1 MSHDNEKKSVREESS
16 ITASAEISLPLV
28 DLIRIR
34 REKIRKLGEM
44 GVNAYPYRYER
55 THQTAE
61 ILANFETLEQS
72 AKVVRVCGRI
82 MLIRKMGKVFFADL
96 RDASGKMQIYVK
108 RDDVGEKLF
117 DIFDLLDL
125 GDIIGCEGTVFVTRT
140 GERTIKVTSFELL
153 TKALHPLPDKH
164 AGLTDVETRYRR
176 RYIDLISNPEVREVF
191 VQRTRIIQTIRDFL
205 NTEGFLEVETPILQP
220 LYGGASARPFKTHH
234 NTLDIE
240 MYMRIADELYLKRLI
255 VGGYD
260 KVWELCKDFRNEGM
274 DRLHNPEFTM
284 IEMYWAYADYREIG
298 ELLERLLR
306 HVAFTLDGS
315 HVVTF
320 GDHTIDFGPRF
331 RWVSMLDSV
340 KEKTGI
346 DFGDLSYESARDQ
359 AKQLGLD
366 VSELINWGK
375 VIEAVW
381 EAKVEHTLVQPTFV
395 CDFPVEISPLAK
407 RHRSNP
413 RLTERFELFVA
424 TQEMGNAF
432 SELNDPVDQL
442 QRFLQQ
448 GKAMSAGDEE
458 AQPLDDDFITALSF
472 GMPPTAG
479 LGFGIDRLV
488 MLMTNQPSIRDVIF
502 FPQMKD
508 VKDGT
513 VPVSQILSQLADEE
527 KAAGG
532 N

>member
-1 MSHDNEKKSVREESS
+1 MSEQINEP
-16 ITASAEISLPLV
+16 TGPDHTAEIPLT

-34 REKIRKLGEM
+34 RDKIRKLTEM
-44 GVNAYPYRYER
+44 GINPYPYRYER
-55 THQTAE
+55 THQIGDVLT
-61 ILANFETLEQS
+61 NFETLEQQTT
-72 AKVVRVCGRI
+72 VVRVCGRI
-82 MLIRKMGKVFFADL
+82 ILIRKMGKVFFADL
-96 RDASGKMQIYVK
+96 RDAGAKMQIYVK
-108 RDDVGEKLF
+108 RDDVGQQLF
-117 DIFDLLDL
+117 DVFDLLDL
-125 GDIIGCEGTVFVTRT
+125 GDIIGCEGTLFITRT
-140 GERTIKVTSFELL
+140 GERTIKVTSFQLL

-164 AGLTDVETRYRR
+164 SGLTDVETRYRR
-176 RYIDLISNPEVREVF
+176 RYIDLIANPEVRAVF
-191 VQRTRIIQTIRDFL
+191 VQRTKIIQTIRDFL
-205 NTEGFLEVETPILQP
+205 NADGFLEVETPILQP
-220 LYGGASARPFKTHH
+220 LYGGASARPFTTHH
-234 NTLDIE
+234 NTLDIP
-240 MYMRIADELYLKRLI
+240 MFLRVADELYLKRLI

-306 HVAFTLDGS
+306 HLAFTLHGS
-315 HVVTF
+315 HAFQF
-320 GDHTIDFGPRF
+320 GEHRIDFGPNF

-346 DFGDLSYESARDQ
+346 DFSSLSFKDAHAE
-359 AKQLGLD
+359 AKKLGLD

-381 EAKVEHTLVQPTFV
+381 EAKVEHTLIQPTFV

-407 RHRSNP
+407 KHRDNP
-413 RLTERFELFVA
+413 RLSERFELFIA
-424 TQEMGNAF
+424 KQEMGNAF

-448 GKAMSAGDEE
+448 GKAIEAGDEE
-458 AQPLDDDFITALSF
+458 AQPLDDDFITALSY

-488 MLMTNQPSIRDVIF
+488 MLLTNQPSIRDVIF
-502 FPQMKD
+502 FPQMKET
-508 VKDGT
+508 KDGT
-513 VPVSQILSQLADEE
+513 VPVSQILAQLAEE
-527 KAAGG
+527 EQTASNK
-532 N
+532 